1 MHVGGV
7 KCAADELSL
16 CGRVWKVTGKSTQAD
31 GWLGFS
37 GDEGGNIP
45 PLESC
50 QQGVGKKFGW
60 RKLDWRK
67 LDWRKFDWGNSIGG
81 NLLGLNFVG
90 RNFCSRAVI
99 SEAGWELE
107 KPFAHPFRK
116 I

>member
-45 PLESC
+45 PWKVVNKESA
-50 QQGVGKKFGW
+50 K
-60 RKLDWRK
+60 
-67 LDWRKFDWGNSIGG
+67 NSVGG
-81 NLLGLNFVG
+81 N
-90 RNFCSRAVI
+90 
-99 SEAGWELE
+99 
-107 KPFAHPFRK
+107 
-116 I
+116 

>member
-16 CGRVWKVTGKSTQAD
+16 CGGVWKVTGKSTQAD

-50 QQGVGKKFGW
+50 QQESAAEKFLSGGVSKYQSFIRSEKFQFFLQ
-60 RKLDWRK
+60 KTL
-67 LDWRKFDWGNSIGG
+67 
-81 NLLGLNFVG
+81 
-90 RNFCSRAVI
+90 
-99 SEAGWELE
+99 
-107 KPFAHPFRK
+107 
-116 I
+116 